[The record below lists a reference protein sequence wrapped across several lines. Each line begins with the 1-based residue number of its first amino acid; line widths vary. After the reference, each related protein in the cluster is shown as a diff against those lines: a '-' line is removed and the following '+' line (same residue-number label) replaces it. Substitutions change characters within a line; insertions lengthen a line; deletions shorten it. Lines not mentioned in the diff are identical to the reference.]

1 MRAVKDTITYSDED
15 LINMLKDNNDALAI
29 VYKKHKDYCCNFMKA
44 MYNDNDTIQDIFQ
57 DAVIVFYENV
67 NKPNFTLSCSIQT
80 YLNSICRNQILVR
93 IKHSNRY
100 EVKSSEENSQYI
112 ENISDWFEEVG
123 NVNNDRVAVMKTV
136 LKEMK
141 DSANKCYVMLVR
153 FFYQNQT
160 MDKIAVD
167 LGYTNADNAK
177 SQKHKCQKK
186 FKTEVFKRLQK

>member
-1 MRAVKDTITYSDED
+1 MKAIKNTDFYSDAE
-15 LINMLKDNNDALAI
+15 LVHLLKENSDALDI
-29 VYKKHKDYCCNFMKA
+29 IYKKHKDYCCNFMKA
-44 MYNDNDTIQDIFQ
+44 MYNDYDEIQDIYQ
-57 DAVIVFYENV
+57 DATIVFYESL
-67 NKPNFTLSCSIQT
+67 NKPNFILSCSIQT

-93 IKHSNRY
+93 LKHSNRY

-123 NVNNDRVAVMKTV
+123 NLNNDRVVVMKTV

-141 DSANKCYVMLVR
+141 DSANKCYDMLVR

-160 MDKIAVD
+160 MDKIAIA

-186 FKTEVFKRLQK
+186 FKTEVFKRLKK

>member
-15 LINMLKDNNDALAI
+15 LINMLKDSNDALAI
-29 VYKKHKDYCCNFMKA
+29 VYKKHKDYCFNFMKA
-44 MYNDNDTIQDIFQ
+44 MYNDNDTIQDIYQ
-57 DAVIVFYENV
+57 DATIVFYESV
-67 NKPNFTLSCSIQT
+67 NKPNFILSCSIQT

-112 ENISDWFEEVG
+112 ENLTDWFEEVG
-123 NVNNDRVAVMKTV
+123 NVNNDRIAVMKTV

-141 DSANKCYVMLVR
+141 DSANKCYDMLVR

-160 MDKIAVD
+160 MDKIAIA
-167 LGYTNADNAK
+167 LSYNGADVAK
-177 SQKHKCQKK
+177 NQKYRCIEKAKQNLKQ
-186 FKTEVFKRLQK
+186 LSL